1 MNKIIFKCLETFVFY
16 IIRLYLIFCLLSLLW
31 HWKAITVFL
40 QTKRLNNYKK
50 VKKSLAADVADLL
63 SVSNLFTCFALE
75 RHLAWNIHLQGESEK
90 HFEIKKKPKPT
101 YFCFLLP
108 EWRCCRS
115 VVSFGVWVG
124 ESGWSLR
131 GHCSTRERRQKE
143 RSCVQPKLQ
152 GGSGNHTQMQTSQTH
167 LWCIL
172 VTVQPLE
179 RLERDVWKK
188 VTHFQS
194 SISTGNGQRTALP
207 FSITAPVHASVIS
220 YFLQKYVGK
229 FTLYMN
235 DSLWF
240 LTLFTGDKNSTGE
253 HL

>member
-1 MNKIIFKCLETFVFY
+1 M
-16 IIRLYLIFCLLSLLW
+16 SLLW
-31 HWKAITVFL
+31 HWKAMTVFL

-50 VKKSLAADVADLL
+50 VKKSLVT
-63 SVSNLFTCFALE
+63 SHGTFISKVKVK
-75 RHLAWNIHLQGESEK
+75 NI
-90 HFEIKKKPKPT
+90 FEIKKTKLT
-101 YFCFLLP
+101 YFCFLVP

-131 GHCSTRERRQKE
+131 GHCSTRERRQKD
-143 RSCVQPKLQ
+143 RSYVQPKLQ
-152 GGSGNHTQMQTSQTH
+152 GGSGNHTQIQTSQTH

-172 VTVQPLE
+172 VTVQPLK
-179 RLERDVWKK
+179 RLERDVWEK

-194 SISTGNGQRTALP
+194 SISTGNGQRTTLP
-207 FSITAPVHASVIS
+207 FSITSPVHASVIS
-220 YFLQKYVGK
+220 YFLQKYEGK

-253 HL
+253 HV